1 MLLTL
6 ILNLGMAAGVVVP
19 PPPTPP
25 VEEQALRGG
34 GGKWYELIENEDS
47 EIVEIVK
54 LCLKTTII

>member
-19 PPPTPP
+19 PIPTPT

>member
-1 MLLTL
+1 
-6 ILNLGMAAGVVVP
+6 MAAGVVVP
-19 PPPTPP
+19 PIPTPP